1 MALHCF
7 RPTRFVKVAVELF
20 RNCDSYSCKSS
31 TDNDQR
37 RWHWR
42 DEPPQSCSV
51 QTLWYKLLLES
62 VKDCKQK
69 HILFVALRSINV
81 RLHIHPLLHV
91 RGMKLSEKL
100 LVTFYVSF
108 FLMSFLLP
116 YFLLFSFVLLFSF
129 LFFILLPLFPFSLS
143 LPFSPP
149 LIFLFPHFSPLSFQ
163 HVFLYSFLPS
173 FFLLCLLQ
181 SLFLSNRFFHFY
193 FCHFLFLL
201 SFLVSFNLCYF

>member
-1 MALHCF
+1 MQWIHLDPHTEKCDKLGVSTQRLSLSAFHSPPLPAAPLWHSCWCTAQMALHCF

-91 RGMKLSEKL
+91 RGMKYLRN
-100 LVTFYVSF
+100 Y
-108 FLMSFLLP
+108 
-116 YFLLFSFVLLFSF
+116 
-129 LFFILLPLFPFSLS
+129 
-143 LPFSPP
+143 
-149 LIFLFPHFSPLSFQ
+149 
-163 HVFLYSFLPS
+163 
-173 FFLLCLLQ
+173 
-181 SLFLSNRFFHFY
+181 
-193 FCHFLFLL
+193 
-201 SFLVSFNLCYF
+201 